1 VFVSV
6 FPYLLVYTGKRKENK
21 IPLTDLLYNISDYL
35 VKYAKKIFLQ
45 KMAYFLKILANIERK
60 NISFFG
66 DLLTSQKENVIL
78 IKN

>member
-1 VFVSV
+1 MPKKFS
-6 FPYLLVYTGKRKENK
+6 YRKWH
-21 IPLTDLLYNISDYL
+21 
-35 VKYAKKIFLQ
+35 IFL
-45 KMAYFLKILANIERK
+45 YFLKILANIERK

>member
-6 FPYLLVYTGKRKENK
+6 FPYLLIYTGKRKENK

-35 VKYAKKIFLQ
+35 VKYAKKNFLQ